1 VPDDRLYCSVGIDIG
16 SARGMKALMRAF
28 IVCAVRDTLPRI
40 RKTGHMLLFYLGY
53 HQNRSCESRAFAAL
67 SGYCRPD

>member
-1 VPDDRLYCSVGIDIG
+1 
-16 SARGMKALMRAF
+16 MKALIRAF

-67 SGYCRPD
+67 SGYSPYLKE